1 MAKKEIVDTIS
12 ASAGISKK
20 DTAAVIFSLLA
31 AITAPAMK
39 GALSG
44 SQPLVHLN
52 RVRVPLAQD
61 TIPLPVPQLTSLLL
75 PFRFSGPARHLRIL
89 KKQPKAGLT
98 AQKYCRPRF

>member
-20 DTAAVIFSLLA
+20 DTAAVISSLLA
-31 AITAPAMK
+31 AITSPAMK

-61 TIPLPVPQLTSLLL
+61 TIPLPVPQLTSRLL

-89 KKQPKAGLT
+89 
-98 AQKYCRPRF
+98 